1 MFTDVPE
8 AIVVRLSGQ
17 VLNGE
22 ALRTVVLT
30 PDTQGAP
37 MLYLDL
43 GNVCVAT
50 AEGLGALVHL
60 NCDVRARGGKTVLLN
75 VTTDVYEVFEATRL
89 VTVLDVR
96 PLVVPVV
103 EG

>member
-22 ALRTVVLT
+22 ALRTIVLT
-30 PDTQGAP
+30 AP

-50 AEGLGALVHL
+50 AEGLGALVRL

-75 VTTDVYEVFEATRL
+75 VTTDVYEVFEVTRL

-96 PLVVPVV
+96 PLIVPVV